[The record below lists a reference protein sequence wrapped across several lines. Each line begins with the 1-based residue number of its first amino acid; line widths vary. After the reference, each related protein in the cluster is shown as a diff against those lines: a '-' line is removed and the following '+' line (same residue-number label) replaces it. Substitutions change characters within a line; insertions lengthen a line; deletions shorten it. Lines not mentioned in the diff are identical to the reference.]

1 MGKKPKAEKR
11 LLAGKYVGKESDS
24 DKRGGKRAR
33 RVHLDT
39 NISSK
44 PNTEKKPN
52 GEGNKEKAALEILT
66 GMFVTYCEV
75 KRTKCVA
82 E

>member
-33 RVHLDT
+33 RVWRHT
-39 NISSK
+39 RSTSSR
-44 PNTEKKPN
+44 
-52 GEGNKEKAALEILT
+52 
-66 GMFVTYCEV
+66 C
-75 KRTKCVA
+75 
-82 E
+82 